1 MKLTEQQKLAIE
13 NEYNEW
19 FEHQYGGRTL
29 EERRELGQF
38 FTPPIITIE
47 MIEMFD
53 SIENKSIFDP
63 TCGAGNL
70 LAGCIMAGANPKL
83 IYGNELDP
91 TIYQVCIDRL
101 TALGVPK
108 ENLTLGDIFDYGQP
122 KQLSLWDI

>member
-1 MKLTEQQKLAIE
+1 MRLTEQQKLAIT

-38 FTPPIITIE
+38 FTPPAITIE
-47 MIEMFD
+47 MIERFD

-70 LAGCIMAGANPKL
+70 LAGCIMAGADPKL

-91 TIYQVCIDRL
+91 VIYQVCVDRL
-101 TALGVPK
+101 IGLGVPK
-108 ENLTLGDIFDYGQP
+108 ENITLGDIFKYGQP